1 MAENT
6 SLQNAIANLVRNYSI
21 IGMTWHDVLLVASQQ
36 HEKKIH
42 EILGSTLN
50 GNSLQDLV
58 SIIELAKRE
67 ISPPVPAEPE
77 PKRKKK

>member
-21 IGMTWHDVLLVASQQ
+21 IGMTWNDVLLVACQQ

-67 ISPPVPAEPE
+67 LAPPPVEPE